1 MPPRSL
7 QNAWQLS
14 RRAVTRDIGDTM
26 KKTMVNI
33 KNHLM
38 TGISFALPVIIAGSL
53 VVAVAKIIGI
63 ILGEPNLDSFAHSS
77 GLEKW
82 LYLAQDI
89 GFKIIGLMNY
99 VLGAYVAYSIAGKKG
114 LAPGFAAGLI
124 ASVTGSGFLGAV
136 LGGLLAGY
144 SAEWVSRK
152 IRITGSAAS
161 SVPLI
166 ILPFITVGLQVVV
179 MLLLLGDVLHWLN
192 SSLMAWVQRMT
203 EDGTNTVVLAAVLGG
218 MICFDLGGPVN
229 KAAWGTG
236 NVLFMSGV
244 YLPAILVNVAIIIP
258 PLGYAAARFIRPH
271 NFSETLKEAGNGSV
285 IMGILGISEGAIPFT
300 LKNPAR
306 LIPLNIVAGAMGSMT
321 VALFKAYP
329 IMPPLGGL
337 YGGFTVGN
345 PWAYFLG
352 ALVGTLVIAIGANV
366 LVNFNETDANS
377 ESINTS
383 PDDIEI
389 KFD

>member
-1 MPPRSL
+1 
-7 QNAWQLS
+7 
-14 RRAVTRDIGDTM
+14 M
-26 KKTMVNI
+26 KKIMIDI

-38 TGISFALPVIIAGSL
+38 TGISYALPVIIAGSL
-53 VVAVAKIIGI
+53 MVAVAKIIGLI
-63 ILGEPNLDSFAHSS
+63 AGEPNLDAFAKSD
-77 GLEKW
+77 GLMNW
-82 LYLAQDI
+82 LYLTQDV

-99 VLGAYVAYSIAGKKG
+99 VLGAYVAYSVAGKKG
-114 LAPGFAAGLI
+114 LAPGFTAGLI
-124 ASVTGSGFLGAV
+124 ASLTGSGFLGAV

-144 SAEWVSRK
+144 SSEWVSRK
-152 IRITGSAAS
+152 IRITGSASS

-179 MLLLLGDVLHWLN
+179 MLLLCGDVLSWIN
-192 SSLMAWVQRMT
+192 TSLMSWVQRMT
-203 EDGTNTVVLAAVLGG
+203 EDGTNTVVLAVVLGG

-236 NVLFMSGV
+236 NVLFLSGV

-258 PLGYAAARFIRPH
+258 PLGYAAARFLRPH
-271 NFSETLKEAGNGSV
+271 NFNQTLKEAGNGAV

-300 LKNPAR
+300 LRNPAR
-306 LIPLNIVAGAMGSMT
+306 LIPLNVVAGSLASMT
-321 VALFKAYP
+321 VALCKVYP

-345 PWAYFLG
+345 AWGYFLG
-352 ALVGTLVIAIGANV
+352 ALVGTAVIAIGANM
-366 LVNFNETDANS
+366 LVNFNDEELADKPSAS
-377 ESINTS
+377 SVGDE
-383 PDDIEI
+383 IEI

>member
-1 MPPRSL
+1 
-7 QNAWQLS
+7 
-14 RRAVTRDIGDTM
+14 M
-26 KKTMVNI
+26 KKIMIDI

-53 VVAVAKIIGI
+53 MVAVAKIIGLAI
-63 ILGEPNLDSFAHSS
+63 GEPNLDIFAKND
-77 GLEKW
+77 GLLNW
-82 LYLAQDI
+82 LYLTQDI

-114 LAPGFAAGLI
+114 LAAGFTAGLI
-124 ASVTGSGFLGAV
+124 ASITGSGFLGAA

-144 SAEWVSRK
+144 SSEWVGQK
-152 IRITGSAAS
+152 IRITGSASS

-166 ILPFITVGLQVVV
+166 ILPFITVGLQVLV
-179 MLLLLGDVLHWLN
+179 MLLLLGDVLSWIN
-192 SSLMAWVQRMT
+192 TSLMSWVQQMT
-203 EDGTNTVVLAAVLGG
+203 EDGTSTVVLAAVLGG

-236 NVLFMSGV
+236 NVLFLSGV
-244 YLPAILVNVAIIIP
+244 YMPAILINVAIIIP
-258 PLGYAAARFIRPH
+258 PLGYAAARFLRPG
-271 NFSETLKEAGNGSV
+271 NFNQTLKEAGNGAV

-300 LKNPAR
+300 LRNPAR
-306 LIPLNIVAGAMGSMT
+306 LIPLNVLAGALGSVT
-321 VALFKAYP
+321 VALLKAYP

-337 YGGFTVGN
+337 YGGFTIGN

-352 ALVGTLVIAIGANV
+352 ALVGTAVIAFGANM
-366 LVNFNETDANS
+366 LVNFNDQELDAQSTKSASS
-377 ESINTS
+377 EE
-383 PDDIEI
+383 IEI

>member
-1 MPPRSL
+1 
-7 QNAWQLS
+7 
-14 RRAVTRDIGDTM
+14 M
-26 KKTMVNI
+26 KKILIDI

-38 TGISFALPVIIAGSL
+38 TGISYALPIIIAGSL
-53 VVAVAKIIGI
+53 MVAVAKILGLIVGASDLNAFAESKGI
-63 ILGEPNLDSFAHSS
+63 EN
-77 GLEKW
+77 W
-82 LYLAQDI
+82 LYLTQEI

-114 LAPGFAAGLI
+114 LSAGFTAGLI

-136 LGGLLAGY
+136 IGGLLAGY
-144 SAEWVSRK
+144 SAEWVSK
-152 IRITGSAAS
+152 KVQFKGAAAT

-179 MLLLLGDVLHWLN
+179 MLLFLGDILGLLN
-192 SSLMAWVQRMT
+192 TALMQWVQTMT
-203 EDGTNTVVLAAVLGG
+203 EDGTSTVVLAAVLGG

-236 NVLFMSGV
+236 NVLFLSGV
-244 YLPAILVNVAIIIP
+244 YMPAILVNVAIIIP
-258 PLGYAAARFIRPH
+258 PLGYALARFLKP
-271 NFSETLKEAGNGSV
+271 NNYSQTLKEAGNGSI

-306 LIPLNIVAGAMGSMT
+306 LIPLNVLAGAAGAMT
-321 VALFKAYP
+321 VAFFKAYP

-337 YGGFTVGN
+337 YGGFSVGN

-352 ALVGTLVIAIGANV
+352 ALVGTLIIAIGANL
-366 LVNFNETDANS
+366 LVNFNEDELSTPEGKGKITS
-377 ESINTS
+377 EE
-383 PDDIEI
+383 IEI

>member
-1 MPPRSL
+1 
-7 QNAWQLS
+7 
-14 RRAVTRDIGDTM
+14 M
-26 KKTMVNI
+26 KKIMIEI

-53 VVAVAKIIGI
+53 MVAVAKIIGLAI
-63 ILGEPNLDSFAHSS
+63 GESNLDAFAKSD
-77 GLEKW
+77 GLENW
-82 LYLAQDI
+82 LYLTQDI

-99 VLGAYVAYSIAGKKG
+99 VLGAYVAYSVAGKKG
-114 LAPGFAAGLI
+114 LASGFTAGLI
-124 ASVTGSGFLGAV
+124 ASLTGSGFLGAV

-144 SAEWVSRK
+144 SSEWVSRK

-166 ILPFITVGLQVVV
+166 ILPFITVGLQVLV
-179 MLLLLGDVLHWLN
+179 MLLLLGDVLSWLN
-192 SSLMAWVQRMT
+192 TSLMAWVQRMT
-203 EDGTNTVVLAAVLGG
+203 EDGTSTVVLAAVLGG

-229 KAAWGTG
+229 KAAWGTA
-236 NVLFMSGV
+236 NVLFLSGV

-258 PLGYAAARFIRPH
+258 PLGYAAARFLRPH
-271 NFSETLKEAGNGSV
+271 NFNQTLKEAGNGSI

-300 LKNPAR
+300 LRNPAR
-306 LIPLNIVAGAMGSMT
+306 LIPLNVLAGTLGAVT
-321 VALFKAYP
+321 VALLKAYP

-345 PWAYFLG
+345 PWAYFIG
-352 ALVGTLVIAIGANV
+352 ALVGTAVIAFGANM
-366 LVNFNETDANS
+366 LVNFNDEELGVKAS
-377 ESINTS
+377 ENTAG
-383 PDDIEI
+383 DEIEI

>member
-1 MPPRSL
+1 
-7 QNAWQLS
+7 
-14 RRAVTRDIGDTM
+14 M

-53 VVAVAKIIGI
+53 VVAAAKIIGI
-63 ILGEPNLDSFAHSS
+63 LLGEPNLDSFAHSS

-144 SAEWVSRK
+144 FAEWVSRK

-179 MLLLLGDVLHWLN
+179 MLLLLGDVLSWLN

-229 KAAWGTG
+229 KAAWGTA

-258 PLGYAAARFIRPH
+258 PLGYAAARFLRPG

-306 LIPLNIVAGAMGSMT
+306 LIPLNILAGAMGSMT

-345 PWAYFLG
+345 AWAYFLG
-352 ALVGTLVIAIGANV
+352 ALVGTLIIAIGANF
-366 LVNFNETDANS
+366 LVNFNES
-377 ESINTS
+377 EIINENINNAS
-383 PDDIEI
+383 DDIEI

>member
-1 MPPRSL
+1 MQPRSL
-7 QNAWQLS
+7 QNAWRLS
-14 RRAVTRDIGDTM
+14 RRAVTRDIGDKM

-63 ILGEPNLDSFAHSS
+63 LLGEPNLDSFAHSS

-114 LAPGFAAGLI
+114 LAPGFSAGLI

-179 MLLLLGDVLHWLN
+179 MLLLLGDVLSWLN

-229 KAAWGTG
+229 KAAWGTA

-258 PLGYAAARFIRPH
+258 PLGYATARFLRPG

-306 LIPLNIVAGAMGSMT
+306 LIPLNILAGAMGSMT

-345 PWAYFLG
+345 AWAYFLG
-352 ALVGTLVIAIGANV
+352 ALVGTLIIAIGANF
-366 LVNFNETDANS
+366 LVNFNES
-377 ESINTS
+377 EIINENINNAS
-383 PDDIEI
+383 DDIEI

>member
-1 MPPRSL
+1 
-7 QNAWQLS
+7 
-14 RRAVTRDIGDTM
+14 M

-63 ILGEPNLDSFAHSS
+63 LLGEPNLDSFAHSS

-114 LAPGFAAGLI
+114 LAPGFSAGLI

-179 MLLLLGDVLHWLN
+179 MLLLLGDVLSWLN

-229 KAAWGTG
+229 KAAWGTA

-258 PLGYAAARFIRPH
+258 PLGYAAARFLRPG

-306 LIPLNIVAGAMGSMT
+306 LIPLNILAGAMGSMT
-321 VALFKAYP
+321 VALFKAYA

-345 PWAYFLG
+345 AWAYFLG
-352 ALVGTLVIAIGANV
+352 ALVGTLIIAIGANF
-366 LVNFNETDANS
+366 LVNFNES
-377 ESINTS
+377 EIINENINNAS
-383 PDDIEI
+383 DDIEI

>member
-1 MPPRSL
+1 
-7 QNAWQLS
+7 
-14 RRAVTRDIGDTM
+14 M

-114 LAPGFAAGLI
+114 LAPGLI

-258 PLGYAAARFIRPH
+258 PLGYAAARFIRPR

-306 LIPLNIVAGAMGSMT
+306 LIPLNILAGAMGSMT

>member
-1 MPPRSL
+1 
-7 QNAWQLS
+7 
-14 RRAVTRDIGDTM
+14 M
-26 KKTMVNI
+26 KKIMIDI

-53 VVAVAKIIGI
+53 MVAVAKIIGVAI
-63 ILGEPNLDSFAHSS
+63 GESNLDAVANRD
-77 GLEKW
+77 GLANW
-82 LYLAQDI
+82 LYLTQDI

-99 VLGAYVAYSIAGKKG
+99 VLGAFVAYSIAGKKG
-114 LAPGFAAGLI
+114 LAAGFTAGLI

-136 LGGLLAGY
+136 LGGLVAGY
-144 SAEWVSRK
+144 SSEWVARK
-152 IRITGSAAS
+152 IKITGSAAS

-179 MLLLLGDVLHWLN
+179 MLLLLGDVLSWLN
-192 SSLMAWVQRMT
+192 ISLMAWVQHMT
-203 EDGTNTVVLAAVLGG
+203 QDGTSTVVLAAVLGG

-236 NVLFMSGV
+236 NVLFLSGV
-244 YLPAILVNVAIIIP
+244 YMPAILVNIAIIIP
-258 PLGYAAARFIRPH
+258 PLGYAAARFLRPH
-271 NFSETLKEAGNGSV
+271 NFSQTLKEAGNGSV

-300 LKNPAR
+300 LKNPSR
-306 LIPLNIVAGAMGSMT
+306 LIPLNVLAGALGSVT
-321 VALFKAYP
+321 VALLKAYP

-345 PWAYFLG
+345 PWAYFAG
-352 ALVGTLVIAIGANV
+352 ALVGTVIIAIGANM
-366 LVNFNETDANS
+366 LVNFNDEAMTDEVNNQSS
-377 ESINTS
+377 EE
-383 PDDIEI
+383 IEI